1 MKPLFKSKI
10 SLWASVLALVVI
22 IGIGATLALMASPSN
37 SVTNSFSA
45 ADIDTEIEEKGLTE
59 GDKQVSI
66 KNHGPSDAYV
76 RARIMVSGV
85 NGGDQ
90 ENPFN
95 PQNMVQ
101 WVTKEKSAEELK
113 AATNKVYIVFNE
125 QAVLNEEKMPTKGS
139 WFFENQMGATLS
151 YVDGWFYYYDVLE
164 AGDSTPNLIE
174 KVQLSDDLAQDEDF
188 LKNFSV
194 TIYHESVVA
203 LNQNLTGKFN
213 DDFPVIAGSFVDYD
227 PIYP

>member
-85 NGGDQ
+85 NPENVEIVSEEPVEGDVAADTVYLVM
-90 ENPFN
+90 
-95 PQNMVQ
+95 QNNGTGDKQ
-101 WVTKEKSAEELK
+101 WTKEDSD
-113 AATNKVYIVFNE
+113 TNGNY
-125 QAVLNEEKMPTKGS
+125 S
-139 WFFENQMGATLS
+139 
-151 YVDGWFYYYDVLE
+151 DDFYYYLDVLTKDE
-164 AGDSTPNLIE
+164 SSKNLLK
-174 KVQLSDDLAQDEDF
+174 KVVLGSNLQGEDF
-188 LKNFSV
+188 LNTFSV
-194 TIYHESVVA
+194 TIYHESVLA
-203 LNQNLTGKFN
+203 INKT
-213 DDFPVIAGSFVDYD
+213 VDLATVKAAFD
-227 PIYP
+227 AAQPNP